1 MTTNTNLRYTIEF
14 FSPATAEDGDDDA
27 AFTGTSYVL
36 ANLYDDLAAYL
47 GVLAVAATY
56 IDGEGDDMRYNV
68 TSVAFPA
75 VSLGVVYVSTNEVF
89 NA

>member
-14 FSPATAEDGDDDA
+14 FSAATAEDGDDDA

-36 ANLYDDLAAYL
+36 ANLYDDLAAAL
-47 GVLAVAATY
+47 RVPAITATY

-68 TSVAFPA
+68 TATTDPA
-75 VSLGVVYVSTNEVF
+75 TSLGVVYIYTKEV
-89 NA
+89 